1 MIISDKKCP
10 ICYSTFPTKVV
21 FCPICGTELET
32 QVVKPLQPTETPYGI
47 PPNNPSSRP
56 FYRDEPIE
64 TRSEREDFELDS
76 TQFAWSASDSVVPLK
91 MKGQIS
97 YSDGFN
103 PPKFQLGSFKKMSLA
118 EILIVGALGISTS
131 LALVIFINLSLL
143 LVLSILPSSW
153 VSLLL
158 TIFSFFTFSFLVFIF
173 NRRIAKTISYWN
185 DEESKLPKS
194 NILTFG
200 SIYSIYIAIAGAIS
214 ITFVKIFQ
222 SVSQGSSQNIAIYLP
237 FLLTAIVLSIISP
250 IFRIAKTLSSLRE
263 SSVFQSLIDAYQFP
277 RFSLKRVIQSSL
289 ISFLLPASILIAG
302 LSSFSKV
309 FLTIF
314 SPAVESA
321 ASGLDYAI
329 CCIVFLFFVISI
341 VFGSF
346 LDITGIY
353 HYEKLIKEHVEPPSL
368 TWIKGNFSQ
377 SQFGNEIK
385 NNTEAVSNYS
395 GNEREERCPTCSA
408 LIIEGAEFCTDCG
421 KKIVK

>member
-1 MIISDKKCP
+1 MDGEISKCP

-194 NILTFG
+194 NILSFG
-200 SIYSIYIAIAGAIS
+200 SIYSIYISIAGAIS
-214 ITFVKIFQ
+214 ITFVKIF
-222 SVSQGSSQNIAIYLP
+222 Y
-237 FLLTAIVLSIISP
+237 
-250 IFRIAKTLSSLRE
+250 
-263 SSVFQSLIDAYQFP
+263 
-277 RFSLKRVIQSSL
+277 
-289 ISFLLPASILIAG
+289 
-302 LSSFSKV
+302 
-309 FLTIF
+309 
-314 SPAVESA
+314 
-321 ASGLDYAI
+321 
-329 CCIVFLFFVISI
+329 
-341 VFGSF
+341 
-346 LDITGIY
+346 
-353 HYEKLIKEHVEPPSL
+353 
-368 TWIKGNFSQ
+368 
-377 SQFGNEIK
+377 
-385 NNTEAVSNYS
+385 
-395 GNEREERCPTCSA
+395 
-408 LIIEGAEFCTDCG
+408 
-421 KKIVK
+421 